1 MGGLSRDFPCVGVNP
16 RIAWKIRL
24 AIMEV
29 LALGFASG
37 DTVCVLVSHFT
48 CRALIRR
55 ELLACLS
62 AVYAFS
68 RVVGSRHVQLW
79 PSVVRELKWA
89 CCFIMLAGR
98 DLSACWDVSVM
109 AVDASSWGL
118 GAVQRDLPLADI
130 AAMGRQSER

>member
-1 MGGLSRDFPCVGVNP
+1 MLQATLCAFWRRISPAVLSSD
-16 RIAWKIRL
+16 
-24 AIMEV
+24 
-29 LALGFASG
+29 
-37 DTVCVLVSHFT
+37 
-48 CRALIRR
+48 

-89 CCFIMLAGR
+89 CCLIMLAGR

-130 AAMGRQSER
+130 AAMGRQSERWRFSAEHESALNPGTQP